1 MQTIAITSTAD
12 LQALVP
18 RLLEQPLLAFDTE
31 FVRVD
36 TFHPLL
42 GLIQIG
48 DRDHEYLIDPI
59 AIGDL
64 SALKPLLLSPTPR
77 KILHA
82 CSEDLEVLARLAGAM
97 PAGIVDTQIAAAFL
111 GHGLQL
117 GYQKS
122 LLEFLGVDIPKD
134 ESRSDW
140 LARPLSE
147 AQVNYAALDVRYLPQ
162 LYDVLAA
169 RLQTAGLMAW
179 FEADCAQMLLDVN
192 QPPDPETVYQD
203 VSNAWRLRPQELA
216 VLRELTR
223 WREREARRRD
233 TPRGFLI
240 KNGSLFGLARRQPQ
254 TLTALGEIEE
264 MTPRIVRREGETLLQ
279 LIAAARAQPPGSW
292 PAPLPPPLPREARTV
307 HDHLREVATQVGR
320 RHGVPVEVLLR
331 KRHLEALVLLVVDH
345 GFEVSPPPAL
355 QGWRGGILTPLLLA
369 ALREHAEELA
379 AWGELRRRAQQE

>member
-1 MQTIAITSTAD
+1 MQTIAITTVAD

-18 RLLEQPLLAFDTE
+18 RLQQAPLLALDTE

-48 DRDHEYLIDPI
+48 DRENEYLIDPV
-59 AIGDL
+59 AIKDL
-64 SALKPLLLSPTPR
+64 SALTPLLLGNTR

-82 CSEDLEVLARLAGAM
+82 CSEDLEVLARLTGAM
-97 PAGIVDTQIAAAFL
+97 PQGILDTQIAAAFL

-122 LLEFLGVDIPKD
+122 LQEFLGVDIPKD

-140 LARPLSE
+140 MARPLSD
-147 AQVNYAALDVRYLPQ
+147 AQVKYAALDVRYLPQ

-169 RLQTAGLMAW
+169 RLKTAGLDTW
-179 FEADCAQMLLDVN
+179 FEADCAFMVREVNQLPDPDTVYEDVN
-192 QPPDPETVYQD
+192 
-203 VSNAWRLRPQELA
+203 NAWRLRPQELA
-216 VLRELTR
+216 ILQVLTR
-223 WREREARRRD
+223 WRELEARRRD

-254 TLTALGEIEE
+254 TLSALGEIEE
-264 MTPRIVRREGETLLQ
+264 MTPRIVRREGETLLK
-279 LIAAARAQPPGSW
+279 LIADAKALPASDW
-292 PAPLPPPLPREARTV
+292 PATLPPPLPREARV
-307 HDHLREVATQVGR
+307 VYDHLKEVATQVGK

-331 KRHLEALVLLVVDH
+331 KRQLEALVLLVVDR
-345 GFEVSPPPAL
+345 GFAVEAPAAL
-355 QGWRGGILTPLLLA
+355 QGWRGEILTPLLFD
-369 ALREHAEELA
+369 ALRTHAADLQ
-379 AWGELRRRAQQE
+379 AWRELRQRGVQE